1 MKFVL
6 TYTWRDG
13 GSAAE
18 REQMLKR
25 SMQLLG
31 KFSPSDPTQIKEWV
45 DRVDG
50 EGGFALLE
58 SDDPIA
64 MMRDIAIWIPM
75 LRFELHPVVDV
86 ADAMPAQQEALDFLD
101 SVS

>member
-6 TYTWRDG
+6 AYTWRDG

-18 REQMLKR
+18 REQTMKR

-45 DRVDG
+45 DRVDYAPVG
-50 EGGFALLE
+50 EGRQVGQY
-58 SDDPIA
+58 
-64 MMRDIAIWIPM
+64 
-75 LRFELHPVVDV
+75 PVVDIG
-86 ADAMPAQQEALDFLD
+86 DAMPAQQEALDFLD

>member
-6 TYTWRDG
+6 AYTWRDG

-18 REQMLKR
+18 REQTMKR

-58 SDDPIA
+58 SDDPIS

-75 LRFELHPVVDV
+75 LRFELHPVVDIG
-86 ADAMPAQQEALDFLD
+86 DAMPAQQEALDFLD